1 MVNHAELAR
10 KERQDKLILIWS
22 LIPDFEHYFKTLG
35 SDIEDQRTLA
45 QLLSNEASYM
55 KNLCQNDINILMDRL
70 GVDEPRK
77 ILYKVC
83 EVFINDYLPSINV
96 RTHETVKDTIN
107 LRKGLSY
114 SPEPH
119 PIIIKE
125 KFSTFIKDKI
135 RSLLVDEKDFSEEK
149 DLYFI
154 IFIPFIIMHETKEWY
169 GGEFPPLTTY
179 GDLIYA

>member
-1 MVNHAELAR
+1 MVDHAELAR

-22 LIPDFEHYFKTLG
+22 LIPDFEHYFKTL
-35 SDIEDQRTLA
+35 SNVEDKRTLA

-55 KNLCQNDINILMDRL
+55 KSLHQNGINILMDRL

-83 EVFINDYLPSINV
+83 EVFINDYLPNINV
-96 RTHETVKDTIN
+96 RTHETVKDTIS
-107 LRKGLSY
+107 LREGLSY

-119 PIIIKE
+119 PLIIKE

-135 RSLLVDEKDFSEEK
+135 RNLLVDEKDFSKEK

-154 IFIPFIIMHETKEWY
+154 IFIPFIIVNETKEWY

>member
-1 MVNHAELAR
+1 MSNV
-10 KERQDKLILIWS
+10 Q
-22 LIPDFEHYFKTLG
+22 
-35 SDIEDQRTLA
+35 DQRTLA

-55 KNLCQNDINILMDRL
+55 KSLPQYDINTLMDRL
-70 GVDEPRK
+70 GVDEPGK

-83 EVFINDYLPSINV
+83 EVFINDYLPNINV

-107 LRKGLSY
+107 LREGLSY
-114 SPEPH
+114 SPEPR

-125 KFSTFIKDKI
+125 KFSTFIKDKK
-135 RSLLVDEKDFSEEK
+135 RNLLINEKDFSEEK

-154 IFIPFIIMHETKEWY
+154 IYIPFIIIHETREWY
-169 GGEFPPLTTY
+169 GGEFPPLTIY